1 MGKLYKISFKE
12 FLNNNPDIRVM
23 EPDIQ
28 ENRYQHYENK
38 RNEKISKA
46 IERRKE
52 MIENPDKVFSK
63 VNNNQNFYYEL

>member
-1 MGKLYKISFKE
+1 
-12 FLNNNPDIRVM
+12 M
-23 EPDIQ
+23 EPEIQ
-28 ENRYQHYENK
+28 EKRYQHYENK

-63 VNNNQNFYYEL
+63 VSNNQNIYYKL